1 MLFNKRGLEI
11 LTQRA
16 MSRYGYGDGAYWCQG
31 ISSECGNDATT
42 AEASV
47 DTAPGQAPVGAS
59 NTVQQLGMRPGEMG
73 LELKVQEGHQDE
85 LVVTKAL
92 TSPNAVF
99 RSPGLQQML
108 AIVLTS
114 CVDGTDGL
122 ADPKISVSILLILQ
136 SFLRAEMETLA
147 LSGADVEL
155 EEQTAA
161 AKAGTKGGAGG
172 AGKGGPKGSVLDSA
186 SKGDGKTSQESSP
199 GASEGFYL
207 TKVVKEPPKGAR
219 GLLDGGATN
228 SLRTA
233 KSQKEIEQCTLTQV
247 SLALGHAE
255 LLLTPVGTLISAE
268 PVAPIVPMGV
278 LAAELD
284 CKVNWE
290 GETCRVIHPKRG
302 KLPIV
307 MVNRCP
313 ELCAKITE
321 ELIAEIEDK
330 RALVMQRALRLKA
343 IAVGVGQQGIDEPV
357 SVDAML
363 EWLQK
368 LSPDCPKGIL
378 ARVPPVWQ
386 DDLEGED
393 VPFNRRVRRAVQRAD
408 KVVLHLFSGRT
419 KPQDFGQWPSSVYV
433 LSVDLERGLDI
444 LSDGLYQYLLELCSS
459 GKVIAVVGGA
469 LGHCTAKPTTLLAN
483 VETPPEEEE
492 DDHNSWAALR
502 VTWGMQAGPHSD
514 RNMKDTK
521 NWLVVPQ
528 PKSPKLVAQIGR
540 DPQYFDIST
549 DSEEDSSAGEWEGT
563 GEPKDFD
570 QRVAR
575 LLQLVREE
583 EKALIE
589 ELRQGLTNV
598 TPCLVAE
605 LQEDLRIAN
614 LLQEQDGCEHELE
627 RVRSKFALHKLVS
640 VERELEQAWCEVEKT
655 SLPQVRAI
663 KVPAESSQEVDHD
676 PSPGLGPACGSVFAL
691 GDGLVPGESPP
702 SLHQD
707 FGLETPEIVGKGA
720 CAVPGALLQTRIVS
734 QAEVWKNLEQ
744 WRQPL
749 TDEVVALKDLHR
761 AVWAIGPEELKRLEE
776 LAEVSVIPA
785 KGVYTQKPITNRLR
799 ARIVGCGNFLE
810 GEPPAEDAAKG
821 RTRSQDL
828 YAGGVDGVS
837 VRLQTSVAA
846 IKGWGNATLDIKTAF
861 LGAPLYQDRQ
871 GQAVLSPGD
880 LSSGRLDFEMLVR
893 KLKSVQGNKVK
904 IVVVT
909 PPRVLV
915 SLGLVEESEKWLVLK
930 ALYGLAEAPRRWSS
944 HRDMLLRQHTWEDC
958 GRRFFLKQCVADS
971 NLWKVVSEPL
981 SGGVDVKTESEP
993 VLHGLLG
1000 IYVDDM
1006 LITAEEPVK
1015 VGKPVRFCGFNLHKL
1030 KGGGYLLNQEDYIQD
1045 LLQSRYML
1053 ADVATK
1059 ALQGQRHRELVQ
1071 LLEMRS
1077 PTDFGVEVRKVRDAT
1092 LIPDL
1097 SIKDSACFDHRAM
1110 GVRTLVLAVV
1120 LSVVASKLTVIV
1132 EDHGGDDWLAK
1143 FLLVVSAVLAVLA
1156 VGLMRRFCAVET
1168 KDPAEVRSVR
1178 PSGQGEDEEDDWSVV
1193 GNATDAVRSGLEFE
1207 EAPVAAS
1214 RRDRESWRLWAEL
1227 QRKV

>member
-1 MLFNKRGLEI
+1 MFGSPDRSRREEARI
-11 LTQRA
+11 LNPIAQ
-16 MSRYGYGDGAYWCQG
+16 S
-31 ISSECGNDATT
+31 
-42 AEASV
+42 AEW
-47 DTAPGQAPVGAS
+47 S
-59 NTVQQLGMRPGEMG
+59 NATVQGAMHGDFWDSVGLRPSGWG
-73 LELKVQEGHQDE
+73 
-85 LVVTKAL
+85 
-92 TSPNAVF
+92 S
-99 RSPGLQQML
+99 GLQQML

-122 ADPKISVSILLILQ
+122 ADPKISVSILLTQHQLDFCPTVTSVTAYARLLQ
-136 SFLRAEMETLA
+136 AEMETLA

-155 EEQTAA
+155 EEAPRQTKKQRAAALRKEQTAA
-161 AKAGTKGGAGG
+161 AKAGTKGGGDAASSSGPESGAAAQGKGGQGTGKGGSSNSNAGANNAAGGKAPCKFYAMKGGCKMGRSCWSYHDFGKASAEGRCYTCGSTEHKADACSRPQGKRGAKGEDAPRGELGSSSSGAGG
-172 AGKGGPKGSVLDSA
+172 AGKGGPKGSVPDSA
-186 SKGDGKTSQESSP
+186 SKGDGKASQVRQVTAEESTTNASSSSGGADPKVARAAEASSQDLIAEATRLLKGFRIAAARVSDTESCGSGLDRPVEDTSSAHEESSP

-233 KSQKEIEQCTLTQV
+233 KSQEEIDQCTLTQV

-343 IAVGVGQQGIDEPV
+343 IALGVSQQGINEPV

-378 ARVPPVWQ
+378 AWVPPVWQ
-386 DDLEGED
+386 DDLKGED

-469 LGHCTAKPTTLLAN
+469 LGHCTAKPTTLLVN

-521 NWLVVPQ
+521 NWLVPISRFGGGGDEKAVWFDSRKRHAIEAADGDRIVVVAYTPRLPQ
-528 PKSPKLVAQIGR
+528 PKSPKPVAQIGR

-549 DSEEDSSAGEWEGT
+549 DSEEDSSEGEWEGT

-605 LQEDLRIAN
+605 LQEDLKIAN

-627 RVRSKFALHKLVS
+627 LVRSKFALHKLAS

-691 GDGLVPGESPP
+691 GDGLVPWESPP
-702 SLHQD
+702 SLHPD

-821 RTRSQDL
+821 STRSQDL

-880 LSSGRLDFEMLVR
+880 LSSGRLDFDMLVR

-958 GRRFFLKQCVADS
+958 GRRFSLKQCVADS
-971 NLWKVVSEPL
+971 NLWKIVSEPL

-1015 VGKPVRFCGFNLHKL
+1015 ER
-1030 KGGGYLLNQEDYIQD
+1030 
-1045 LLQSRYML
+1045 
-1053 ADVATK
+1053 
-1059 ALQGQRHRELVQ
+1059 
-1071 LLEMRS
+1071 
-1077 PTDFGVEVRKVRDAT
+1077 
-1092 LIPDL
+1092 
-1097 SIKDSACFDHRAM
+1097 
-1110 GVRTLVLAVV
+1110 
-1120 LSVVASKLTVIV
+1120 
-1132 EDHGGDDWLAK
+1132 
-1143 FLLVVSAVLAVLA
+1143 
-1156 VGLMRRFCAVET
+1156 
-1168 KDPAEVRSVR
+1168 
-1178 PSGQGEDEEDDWSVV
+1178 
-1193 GNATDAVRSGLEFE
+1193 
-1207 EAPVAAS
+1207 
-1214 RRDRESWRLWAEL
+1214 
-1227 QRKV
+1227 